1 MIRLD
6 DSILIRLDSN
16 LIWTWFG
23 LNSDLIWI
31 KLDIFLIHFS
41 FLCFFCLKQNRLPKP
56 HFANASLHA
65 WYGWKS
71 CWRWHFSHTHTLG
84 LSLDQWISEIA
95 IMSSMCSSRRQI
107 MAGNCVA
114 WGDVE
119 AAQNVFSKERMKNYS
134 KLSYARFIS
143 HLMRKYLVESVIN

>member
-1 MIRLD
+1 MVRLESNMIWTLFG
-6 DSILIRLDSN
+6 LDSN
-16 LIWTWFG
+16 FSWTYFWYIFHFCVSFAWSG
-23 LNSDLIWI
+23 IDCQNHISQMLRYM
-31 KLDIFLIHFS
+31 LDTVQKVARGGIL
-41 FLCFFCLKQNRLPKP
+41 
-56 HFANASLHA
+56 A
-65 WYGWKS
+65 
-71 CWRWHFSHTHTLG
+71 TLR